1 MVSFSTTTQDVL
13 ITGTDN
19 EGVQTTKTTATST
32 TVTDKGGNTLIVPFI
47 KYKEKATKLK
57 VTFDT
62 LIYNG
67 IATTI
72 PKTTLEYE
80 WDIKKDGTLKSLS
93 QDIRVKNTRRV
104 TADYAQ
110 NKNETKI
117 VDKEREEGEKS
128 TVKSTKQGVIL
139 LKFST
144 DKGVAKIDY

>member
-1 MVSFSTTTQDVL
+1 M

-19 EGVQTTKTTATST
+19 EGIKTAKTTSTST
-32 TVTDKGGNTLIVPFI
+32 TITDKGGNTLVVPFI

-80 WDIKKDGTLKSLS
+80 WDIKKGGILKSLS
-93 QDIRVKNTRRV
+93 QDIQLKNTRDIS
-104 TADYAQ
+104 AEYEAK
-110 NKNETKI
+110 KNETKI
-117 VDKEREEGEKS
+117 EDKYKEKERKNDEDDEKDE
-128 TVKSTKQGVIL
+128 TKIIKKGIVL

-144 DKGVAKIDY
+144 DKGVVKIDY